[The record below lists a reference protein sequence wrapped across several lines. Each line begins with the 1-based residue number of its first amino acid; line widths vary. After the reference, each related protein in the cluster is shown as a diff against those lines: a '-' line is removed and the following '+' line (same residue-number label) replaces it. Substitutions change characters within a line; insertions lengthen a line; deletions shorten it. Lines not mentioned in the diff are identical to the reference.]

1 MAEINKLKQ
10 ANRFQL
16 RIDNIVAKAF
26 LPASDKTF
34 LCHLDKNNINCR
46 IENLQWMNIDEYLS
60 RQFGGVWKEIALV
73 PKYYVSTKGQIWS
86 SSTEQLIRQQCVADY
101 PSVNIGY
108 PKPKFQHVHRFVAM
122 AFCPN
127 PENKPQV
134 NHKDLDHDNCNSE
147 NLEWVTQSENIR
159 HSIRM
164 RVKEKKIV
172 IPVIEKKEL
181 ERKEIVNDDEPP
193 IGIELEQFL
202 GYIITE
208 DGRVYS
214 HYKNKILKPQ
224 LNGND
229 YYRITISDKTVYI
242 HHLVAQAYLPP
253 KKPEEEIDHING
265 NRTDNR
271 ACNLRWCNRSENRQN
286 SLQNNPKQLAHLQKR
301 VIKLDRDTEQV
312 IEEFNGVKE
321 ASRKCSVNSGS
332 IVKACKGQ
340 KPTAGGFKWKY
351 AEENN

>member
-1 MAEINKLKQ
+1 M
-10 ANRFQL
+10 
-16 RIDNIVAKAF
+16 RIDHIVAKAF
-26 LPASDKTF
+26 LPASDKAF
-34 LCHLDKNNINCR
+34 LCHLDKNNANCR
-46 IENLQWMNIDEYLS
+46 IENLQWMNIEEYLFY
-60 RQFGGVWKEIALV
+60 QFGGAWKEIVLV

-86 SSTEQLIRQQCVADY
+86 LSKEQLIKQQRVSDY

-127 PENKPQV
+127 PETKPQV
-134 NHKDLDHDNCNSE
+134 NHKDLNHDNCNVE
-147 NLEWVTQSENIR
+147 NLEWVTEAENIQ
-159 HSIRM
+159 HSRKM
-164 RVKEKKIV
+164 RKEEKKTIIV
-172 IPVIEKKEL
+172 PVIE
-181 ERKEIVNDDEPP
+181 RKEPEIDNGNEPP
-193 IGIELEQFL
+193 IGVELEQFS

-214 HYKNKILKPQ
+214 HYKNKILKPY
-224 LNGND
+224 LNSNK
-229 YYRITISDKTVYI
+229 YLRVALNTTRKYV

-271 ACNLRWCNRSENRQN
+271 ACNLRWCSRSENRQN